1 MTPPSPRPDSP
12 PAWIGQVLGGRY
24 RLERPIGHGGMAE
37 VFAARDQRLDRD
49 VAVKVLR
56 PLFADDEQSLARFER
71 EARAAATLNHANV
84 VAVHDYGED
93 DGRPYL
99 VMELVDGRSLDAL
112 IDGGLAPD
120 RALEICTD
128 VCAALGA
135 AHDAGLVHRDIKP
148 ANILVADDGTV
159 KVADFGIAYAV
170 GGDTLAMTSVLG
182 TAAYLSPEQAQGAPV
197 DARSDVY
204 SLGTVLYEMLT
215 GSPPFTGD
223 SLVQVALR
231 HVSDTPRP
239 PRDRTPRIEPELEA
253 VVLTSLAK
261 DPADRYP
268 SAEAMRDDLL
278 AVRHGEPVVADHAAA
293 RAAAA
298 GVAGEAAA
306 RMLERVSDTA
316 PLEPV
321 ADPDGGDGDE
331 RRRPLLAFVAAA
343 LLVAAAGIAA
353 LLVTTGEDTSVE
365 VVRVPDVVG
374 APLDLA
380 LARLDAR
387 GLSGQRAGAEPHSDI
402 PTGHVAAAEPG
413 EGQEVAPG
421 TVVQL
426 TISSGPPEPA
436 TTAPTE
442 PPDTT
447 TAPADVTDQPGGD
460 AQEPVDEPDQP
471 PQQAPG
477 GPGNGPGQPPGQ
489 GGEPPGHGGE
499 PPGQAGE
506 PPGQAGKPP
515 GQT

>member
-1 MTPPSPRPDSP
+1 M
-12 PAWIGQVLGGRY
+12 LGGRY
-24 RLERPIGHGGMAE
+24 RLERPIGRGGMAH
-37 VFAARDQRLDRD
+37 VFAAHDQRLDRE

-56 PLFADDEQSLARFER
+56 PLFADDEQSLVRFER
-71 EARAAATLNHANV
+71 EARAAAALNHPNV

-99 VMELVDGRSLDAL
+99 VLELVEGRSLDAL
-112 IDGGLAPD
+112 IDGGLATD

-128 VCAALGA
+128 VCVALGA

-148 ANILVADDGTV
+148 ANILVADDGAV
-159 KVADFGIAYAV
+159 KVADFGIAHAV

-223 SLVQVALR
+223 SPIQVALR
-231 HVSDTPRP
+231 HVSDTPVP
-239 PRDRTPRIEPELEA
+239 PRDRTDRIEPQLEA

-298 GVAGEAAA
+298 GAAGDAAA
-306 RMLERVSDTA
+306 RMLDRVGDTA
-316 PLEPV
+316 PREPV
-321 ADPDGGDGDE
+321 AAPADGDGDE
-331 RRRPLLAFVAAA
+331 RRRASLAWVATALMVAAA
-343 LLVAAAGIAA
+343 TIAA
-353 LLVTTGEDTSVE
+353 LLITTGEDPSVE

-374 APLDLA
+374 APLEVA
-380 LARLDAR
+380 LARLDAN
-387 GLSGQRAGAEPHSDI
+387 GLSGRRAGDEPHSDI
-402 PTGHVAAAEPG
+402 PAGHVVAAQPG
-413 EGQEVAPG
+413 AGDQVAPA

-426 TISSGPPEPA
+426 TISSGPPGPA
-436 TTAPTE
+436 TTAPAR
-442 PPDTT
+442 PPDT
-447 TAPADVTDQPGGD
+447 TAPADVTDQPGQQPGQPPD
-460 AQEPVDEPDQP
+460 PDTQEPVAEPDQP
-471 PQQAPG
+471 PQQEPG
-477 GPGNGPGQPPGQ
+477 GPPANAPVRPPGQ
-489 GGEPPGHGGE
+489 GGEPPGHGGD
-499 PPGQAGE
+499 PPGQAD
-506 PPGQAGKPP
+506 KPP